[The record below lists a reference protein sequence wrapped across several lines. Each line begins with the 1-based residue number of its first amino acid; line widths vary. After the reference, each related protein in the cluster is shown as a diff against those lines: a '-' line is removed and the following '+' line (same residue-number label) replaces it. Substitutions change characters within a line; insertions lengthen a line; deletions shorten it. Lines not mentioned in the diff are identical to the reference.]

1 MNKQIILFILGF
13 FFLDGLLQCM
23 AVKKNYTFVLKE
35 KTFTRLCSTK
45 SMLTVNGKFPGPTI
59 KARKG
64 DTIFV
69 NVINQGN
76 YSVTIHWHGVN
87 QPRNPWSDGPE
98 NVTQCPIK
106 PGANFTYEIIF
117 STEEGT
123 LWWHAH
129 SDWTRVSVHGAII
142 ILPAAGKSYPFPRPH
157 KQETIIIGSWYKLD
171 VPKMLANV
179 LKGVIPNVSDAY
191 TINGQPGDLYNCSK
205 DSTHRLKVK
214 FGKTYLLR
222 MVNAGMNEENFFGI
236 ANHSLTVVG
245 HDGAYVKPITTDYI
259 LIIPGQTMDVL
270 FTANQNLSHYYL
282 AASPYSD
289 GNSTTVLFDN
299 TTTTAI
305 VEYDGNYSRP
315 PTPFFPNLPFYSDI
329 NAAVNFTNRIRSL
342 ANDAYPANVPKNIT
356 TQLLITVAVNRVLCP
371 NDSCLTP
378 AGDGFLDNKQAASL
392 NNVSFATPQVSILDA
407 YYSGLSNVFVGDFPS
422 QPSNFF
428 NFTGD
433 DVSNLQNTASGT
445 KARFIN
451 YGEAVEIVF
460 QGTNIQ
466 TPETHPLHIH
476 GYSFFV
482 VGTGFGNFNNE
493 TDPLYY
499 NLIDPPE
506 LNTVNVPRNGWTA
519 VRFFAINPGVWFM
532 HCHLER
538 HATWGMDTVF
548 IVRNGQS
555 EDQKIRPPPANM
567 PSCS

>member
-1 MNKQIILFILGF
+1 MILL
-13 FFLDGLLQCM
+13 
-23 AVKKNYTFVLKE
+23 
-35 KTFTRLCSTK
+35 
-45 SMLTVNGKFPGPTI
+45 
-59 KARKG
+59 
-64 DTIFV
+64 
-69 NVINQGN
+69 
-76 YSVTIHWHGVN
+76 HGVN

-98 NVTQCPIK
+98 NVTQCPIR
-106 PGANFTYEIIF
+106 PGTSFTYEVIL
-117 STEEGT
+117 SNEEGT

-129 SDWTRVSVHGAII
+129 SDWTRVSVHGAIV
-142 ILPAAGKSYPFPRPH
+142 ILPALGKSYPFPKPYSE
-157 KQETIIIGSWYKLD
+157 QTIILGSWYKQD
-171 VPKMLANV
+171 VPKMLTNV

-191 TINGQPGDLYNCSK
+191 TINGQPGDLYNCSR
-205 DSTHRLKVK
+205 DSTYRLNVK

-222 MVNAGMNEENFFGI
+222 IINAVMNEETFFGI

-245 HDGAYVKPITTDYI
+245 RDGAYIKPITTDYI
-259 LIIPGQTMDVL
+259 LITPGQTMDVL
-270 FTANQNLSHYYL
+270 FTANKNLSHYYM
-282 AASPYSD
+282 AASPYFDSAVD
-289 GNSTTVLFDN
+289 FDN

-305 VEYDGNYSRP
+305 VQYDGKYTPP
-315 PTPFFPNLPFYSDI
+315 PTPFIPNLPFYNDI
-329 NAAVNFTNRIRSL
+329 NAATNFTSRIRSL
-342 ANDAYPANVPKNIT
+342 ATDAYPANVPKNIT
-356 TQLLITVAVNRVLCP
+356 TQLLITIAVNRVLCP

-378 AGDGFLDNKQAASL
+378 TGDGFLDNKEAASL

-407 YYSGLSNVFVGDFPS
+407 YYRGLSNVFVGDFPS

-428 NFTGD
+428 DFTGD
-433 DVSNLQNTASGT
+433 VWDVSVFTASGT

-460 QGTNIQ
+460 QGTNLQ
-466 TPETHPLHIH
+466 VAETHPLHLH

-493 TDPLYY
+493 TDPLSY

-519 VRFFAINPGVWFM
+519 VRFFANNPGVWFM

-538 HATWGMDTVF
+538 HATWGMDTVL
-548 IVRNGQS
+548 IVKNGQW

>member
-1 MNKQIILFILGF
+1 MNTRNIFFILGF
-13 FFLDGLLQCM
+13 LFLDGLLQCM
-23 AVKKNYTFVLKE
+23 ALRKTYDFVLQE
-35 KTFTRLCSTK
+35 TNFTRLCSTK

-69 NVINQGN
+69 NVHNQGN
-76 YSVTIHWHGVN
+76 YGVTIHWHGVN

-106 PGANFTYEIIF
+106 PGTKFTYEVIF
-117 STEEGT
+117 SAEEGT

-129 SDWTRVSVHGAII
+129 SDWTRLSVHGAII
-142 ILPAAGKSYPFPRPH
+142 ILPGPGKSYPFPKPY
-157 KQETIIIGSWYKLD
+157 KQETIVLGSWYKQD
-171 VPKMLANV
+171 VPEMLTNV

-191 TINGQPGDLYNCSK
+191 TINGQPGDLYNCSN
-205 DSTHRLKVK
+205 DSTYRLKVK

-222 MVNAGMNEENFFGI
+222 IINAVMNEENFFGI
-236 ANHSLTVVG
+236 ANHTLTVVG
-245 HDGAYVKPITTDYI
+245 QDGAYIKPITTDYI
-259 LIIPGQTMDVL
+259 LITPGQTMDVL
-270 FTANQNLSHYYL
+270 FTANQNLSHYYM
-282 AASPYSD
+282 AASPFFDS
-289 GNSTTVLFDN
+289 VVAFDN

-305 VEYDGNYSRP
+305 VQYYDGKYTPP
-315 PTPFFPNLPFYSDI
+315 PTPFFPNLPFYNDI
-329 NAAVNFTNRIRSL
+329 NAAINFTNRVKSL
-342 ANDAYPANVPKNIT
+342 ATDAYPANVPKNIT
-356 TQLLITVAVNRVLCP
+356 TQLYITVALNRILCP
-371 NDSCLTP
+371 NNSCLSPT
-378 AGDGFLDNKQAASL
+378 GDGPLDNKQSSSL

-407 YYSGLSNVFVGDFPS
+407 YYRGLSNVFVGDFPS
-422 QPSNFF
+422 QPPNFY

-433 DVSNLQNTASGT
+433 VSGVSLFTESGT

-460 QGTNIQ
+460 QGSNLQ
-466 TPETHPLHIH
+466 FAETHPLHLH

-493 TDPLYY
+493 TDPLSY
-499 NLIDPPE
+499 NLVDPPE
-506 LNTVNVPRNGWTA
+506 LNTVNVPRSGWVA
-519 VRFFAINPGVWFM
+519 IRFFANNPGVWFM

-538 HATWGMDTVF
+538 HATWGMDTVL

>member
-1 MNKQIILFILGF
+1 MDRKNFFFILGF
-13 FFLDGLLQCM
+13 LFLDGLLHCM
-23 AVKKNYTFVLKE
+23 ALKHYYDFVLQE
-35 KTFTRLCSTK
+35 KNFTRLCSSK
-45 SMLTVNGKFPGPTI
+45 SMLTVNGSFPGPTI

-64 DTIFV
+64 HTVFV
-69 NVINQGN
+69 NVHNQGN
-76 YSVTIHWHGVN
+76 YGVTIHWHGVN

-98 NVTQCPIK
+98 NVTQCPIR
-106 PGANFTYEIIF
+106 PGTNFTYEVIL

-129 SDWTRVSVHGAII
+129 SDWTRVSVHGAIV
-142 ILPAAGKSYPFPRPH
+142 ILPAAGKTYPFPKPY
-157 KQETIIIGSWYKLD
+157 KEQTIILGSWYKLD

-191 TINGQPGDLYNCSK
+191 TINGQPGDLYNCSR
-205 DSTHRLKVK
+205 DSTYRLKVK

-222 MVNAGMNEENFFGI
+222 IVNAGMNEETFFGI

-259 LIIPGQTMDVL
+259 LITPGQTMDVL
-270 FTANQNLSHYYL
+270 FTANQNLSHYYM
-282 AASPYSD
+282 AASPYVDS
-289 GNSTTVLFDN
+289 SVAFDN

-305 VEYDGNYSRP
+305 VEYYHGKYTPP

-329 NAAVNFTNRIRSL
+329 NAATNFTSRVRSL
-342 ANDAYPANVPKNIT
+342 ATDAYPANVPKNIT
-356 TQLLITVAVNRVLCP
+356 TQLFITIALNRILCP
-371 NDSCLTP
+371 NNSCLSPT
-378 AGDGFLDNKQAASL
+378 GDAFIDNKEAASL

-433 DVSNLQNTASGT
+433 VSDVSQFTTSGT

-466 TPETHPLHIH
+466 IPETHPLHLH

-493 TDPLYY
+493 TDPLSY

-519 VRFFAINPGVWFM
+519 VRFFANNPGVWFM

-538 HATWGMDTVF
+538 HATWGMDTVL

-555 EDQKIRPPPANM
+555 EDQKIRPPPASM